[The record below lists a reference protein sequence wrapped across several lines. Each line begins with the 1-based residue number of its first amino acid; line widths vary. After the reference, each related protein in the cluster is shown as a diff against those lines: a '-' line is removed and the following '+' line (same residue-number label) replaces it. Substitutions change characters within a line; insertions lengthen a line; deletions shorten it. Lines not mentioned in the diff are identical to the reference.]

1 MYILY
6 VYIIFSK
13 PTVSSFKDEWTSG
26 VQTKRVGWFMVFY
39 ATLNNI
45 SGILWRLYIV
55 LLVVETRIPGENH
68 RSVANH

>member
-6 VYIIFSK
+6 VYILFSK
-13 PTVSSFKDEWTSG
+13 PNVSSFKDEWTSG
-26 VQTKRVGWFMVFY
+26 VQTTCVGWFIVFY

-45 SGILWRLYIV
+45 SVILWRLYIV

>member
-6 VYIIFSK
+6 FPNQMFHLSK
-13 PTVSSFKDEWTSG
+13 MNGHLG
-26 VQTKRVGWFMVFY
+26 VQAKCVGWFIVYY
-39 ATLNNI
+39 ATLNNM
-45 SGILWRLYIV
+45 SVILWRLYIV

>member
-1 MYILY
+1 MNGHLC
-6 VYIIFSK
+6 
-13 PTVSSFKDEWTSG
+13 

-45 SGILWRLYIV
+45 SVILWRLYIV
-55 LLVVETRIPGENH
+55 LLVETRIPGENH